1 MPFSEVCGWRKE
13 DGDSTDRFKIG
24 VWTLAGIE
32 RVDGCINLP
41 HLRGFGGCLNHHE
54 DPEGCRGETK
64 TDKGIQSL
72 QAQRAEY
79 IQGKTAIQQERGQA
93 EQAQTP
99 QERVEKSVQE
109 RQQALQEQEKL
120 HWWNFIKKHKR
131 KKELKQYKED
141 LERLQYLRQN
151 NAITEQEFEEEKKHL
166 RFKYILIT
174 IILVVIAIVFS
185 SEFTIQYYF
194 KNSILNKNEA
204 VGNAEEN
211 IDEIGKTLKN
221 FRKLIDNQFIGE
233 IDEQKIL
240 DETIKGYIKGLD
252 DEYSEYMT
260 TEEWEEFQ
268 SLTMGNY
275 VGIGIYMG
283 VDKNNNIVVLAPIEQ
298 SPAERV
304 GIKTGDIIVEV
315 DGENALGVSSDI
327 VSSKI
332 KGEEGTTV
340 KLKIARENEY
350 LDFEIPREAIK
361 MYHVKSEM
369 KENNIGYVSLLTFD
383 ENCADEIRKS
393 FEDLKSKGAKKIILD
408 LRNNTGGLVD
418 EALEIADMIIPK
430 DQTLLITVDSAG
442 NKEYS
447 KAEQDPIIDC
457 DIVVLA
463 NEYSASASE
472 ILIGALRDAGKAKV
486 VGTKTYG
493 KGVIQSVYLLNDNSA
508 LKLTV
513 NEYYTPNETKINKVG
528 IEPDYVVELDENSE
542 EDAQLNKALEILK

>member
-1 MPFSEVCGWRKE
+1 
-13 DGDSTDRFKIG
+13 
-24 VWTLAGIE
+24 
-32 RVDGCINLP
+32 
-41 HLRGFGGCLNHHE
+41 
-54 DPEGCRGETK
+54 
-64 TDKGIQSL
+64 
-72 QAQRAEY
+72 
-79 IQGKTAIQQERGQA
+79 
-93 EQAQTP
+93 
-99 QERVEKSVQE
+99 
-109 RQQALQEQEKL
+109 
-120 HWWNFIKKHKR
+120 
-131 KKELKQYKED
+131 
-141 LERLQYLRQN
+141 
-151 NAITEQEFEEEKKHL
+151 
-166 RFKYILIT
+166 
-174 IILVVIAIVFS
+174 
-185 SEFTIQYYF
+185 
-194 KNSILNKNEA
+194 
-204 VGNAEEN
+204 
-211 IDEIGKTLKN
+211 
-221 FRKLIDNQFIGE
+221 
-233 IDEQKIL
+233 
-240 DETIKGYIKGLD
+240 
-252 DEYSEYMT
+252 MT

-393 FEDLKSKGAKKIILD
+393 FEDLKFKGAKKIILD